1 MRGGKLFNIP
11 SKRYKEW
18 HGEASAQLVP
28 HLPKKPMS
36 EIKSL
41 EVHIY
46 APDKRKSDL
55 SNKFESIAD
64 LLVDNGIIEDDN
76 WNIVNDI
83 RIIYKGVDRE
93 KPRCDIIIQK
103 V

>member
-18 HGEASAQLVP
+18 HEAASAQLVP
-28 HLPKKPMS
+28 RLPKKPIS
-36 EIKSL
+36 DIKSL

-76 WNIVNDI
+76 WSIVNDI
-83 RIIYKGVDRE
+83 RIIYKGIDRE
-93 KPRCDIIIQK
+93 KPRCDIIIK
-103 V
+103 KE